1 MFRTLATLLNN
12 PTLAFPPPNP
22 GQAPPEKVFE
32 IHPYQ
37 LSQWLEA
44 AWNWNSTVGN
54 WLGTGFPPG
63 SPPYLGDTGVITR
76 LQLPDAPD
84 PVLTMGFLRSGIPQA
99 ASPIPGFTVPPA
111 PGQNLALPLGL
122 PWEHAVYALIIE
134 STGVYEILA
143 EVTRRFVVGE
153 TLEPPGPG
161 TQQWLRATEELFF
174 RDPPLYHIAGIT
186 SQFRPDTRTSRR
198 NLYWRLLGMDLPH
211 PLPPSRSGADEQP
224 WKRDTAVANIRFHEL
239 WLGLLRQVWIGY
251 ENVTNT
257 SGAKPTD
264 DAYIGDLCRHLQQM
278 LTMRLLNGQL
288 AREEFVAVSELSWFH
303 LTVDFDSPLV
313 TDLRAQGADPSE
325 RLVKIGERVGMK
337 PSPRSWELFQL
348 ADLMSAVLRFIE
360 LGAFN
365 STANV
370 PSLYTPGT
378 ALNTSML
385 QIISL
390 WATATG
396 DSVKDHG
403 VRVTPPGATTAA
415 IQPPP
420 SPRQAQPA
428 RSLSS
433 NSNGHRPVTGRLQP

>member
-1 MFRTLATLLNN
+1 MFRTLAQLLNN
-12 PTLAFPPPNP
+12 PTLSAP
-22 GQAPPEKVFE
+22 GPYAPEVFE

-44 AWNWNSTVGN
+44 TWNWSSTVAN
-54 WLGTGFPPG
+54 WLGAGFPPG
-63 SPPYLGDTGVITR
+63 SPPFLGDPGVITR
-76 LQLPDAPD
+76 LGLPEVPD
-84 PVLTMGFLRSGIPQA
+84 PVLTTGFLRSGIPSA
-99 ASPIPGFTVPPA
+99 AGSIPGFTADPIADPA
-111 PGQNLALPLGL
+111 PGQNLAFPVGL

-153 TLEPPGPG
+153 TLEPPRPG

-174 RDPPLYHIAGIT
+174 RDPPLYHVTGMT
-186 SQFRPDTRTSRR
+186 SQFRPDARTTRR

-211 PLPPSRSGADEQP
+211 PLPPGHRGADGQS
-224 WKRDTAVANIRFHEL
+224 WKRDVAVANVRFHEL
-239 WLGLLRQVWIGY
+239 WLELLRQVWIGY

-264 DAYIGDLCRHLQQM
+264 DAYIADLCRHLQQM
-278 LTMRLLNGQL
+278 LTMRRLNGQL

-313 TDLRAQGADPSE
+313 IDLRAQGVDPSE

-337 PSPRSWELFQL
+337 PSPKSWELFQL
-348 ADLMSAVLRFIE
+348 ADLMSEVLRFIE

-365 STANV
+365 LQANV
-370 PSLYTPGT
+370 PVLYTPGN
-378 ALNTSML
+378 ALSANMV
-385 QIISL
+385 QIIS
-390 WATATG
+390 WWETATG

-403 VRVTPPGATTAA
+403 VRVTGPGTAG
-415 IQPPP
+415 IQPLPA
-420 SPRQAQPA
+420 PRQAQSA

-433 NSNGHRPVTGRLQP
+433 NGNGHRPVTGRLQP

>member
-186 SQFRPDTRTSRR
+186 SQFRPDTRTSPAQPVLAAARHGPAAPAAAQPQRR
-198 NLYWRLLGMDLPH
+198 RRAAMETGHGRRQYPLPRTMAGIAPAGMD
-211 PLPPSRSGADEQP
+211 R
-224 WKRDTAVANIRFHEL
+224 
-239 WLGLLRQVWIGY
+239 LR
-251 ENVTNT
+251 E
-257 SGAKPTD
+257 
-264 DAYIGDLCRHLQQM
+264 RHQHQ
-278 LTMRLLNGQL
+278 R
-288 AREEFVAVSELSWFH
+288 
-303 LTVDFDSPLV
+303 
-313 TDLRAQGADPSE
+313 
-325 RLVKIGERVGMK
+325 
-337 PSPRSWELFQL
+337 
-348 ADLMSAVLRFIE
+348 
-360 LGAFN
+360 
-365 STANV
+365 
-370 PSLYTPGT
+370 
-378 ALNTSML
+378 
-385 QIISL
+385 
-390 WATATG
+390 
-396 DSVKDHG
+396 
-403 VRVTPPGATTAA
+403 
-415 IQPPP
+415 
-420 SPRQAQPA
+420 RQAD
-428 RSLSS
+428 R
-433 NSNGHRPVTGRLQP
+433 